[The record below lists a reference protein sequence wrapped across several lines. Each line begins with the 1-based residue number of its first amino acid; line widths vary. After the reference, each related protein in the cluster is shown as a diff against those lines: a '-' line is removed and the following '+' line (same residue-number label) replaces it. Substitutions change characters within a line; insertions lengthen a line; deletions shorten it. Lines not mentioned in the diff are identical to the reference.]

1 MSLLRG
7 LLSSESIILDV
18 AVVSRCERVHQPVP
32 HPRPSPAHEVVVAR
46 GPRPIA
52 LGQVAPRRSRAQH
65 PEDAIQHLSVIDTRH
80 ASRLMGRSGSITRHS
95 KSVRSYRLMPILNQ
109 KTTLVGI
116 PSMDSRLGSTTSVIP
131 PPKLWWLGRFPSLG
145 RRRGVSSCGRDRH
158 ARLNPGY
165 SCWFADQAGERS
177 SLKCQQQ

>member
-1 MSLLRG
+1 MQYQLTFRKG
-7 LLSSESIILDV
+7 QVCGESET
-18 AVVSRCERVHQPVP
+18 AHAFVVIPN
-32 HPRPSPAHEVVVAR
+32 AEVVQCNRYDLYGIRAKSRKQATVSCDAAR
-46 GPRPIA
+46 RVGA
-52 LGQVAPRRSRAQH
+52 EGV
-65 PEDAIQHLSVIDTRH
+65 TRH
-80 ASRLMGRSGSITRHS
+80 PSTRQGMRARRGFTNRVASSAGREEAGYGFASNPR
-95 KSVRSYRLMPILNQ
+95 YELNQ